1 MSIVQDAPKTQ
12 QVLKTFKLLMT
23 CWKKTDVWLSNI
35 VETTDIHGTTVYRIV
50 SDDMGMKKVS
60 ACWVPRMLMDE
71 HKQNR
76 ADVCTGLLC
85 RLQAQPQFFVDRI
98 VMQCYC
104 RIGRGSITLIRRQN
118 NKVWSGNT
126 PVLPFLRNSR
136 SPYLLGKSMATVF
149 GTLKVW

>member
-1 MSIVQDAPKTQ
+1 
-12 QVLKTFKLLMT
+12 
-23 CWKKTDVWLSNI
+23 
-35 VETTDIHGTTVYRIV
+35 
-50 SDDMGMKKVS
+50 MKKIS
-60 ACWVPRMLMDE
+60 ARWVPRMLMDE

-76 ADVCTGLLC
+76 ADVCTDLLC

-104 RIGRGSITLIRRQN
+104 RMRRGSITLIRRQN

-136 SPYLLGKSMATVF
+136 SSYLLGKSIATVF
-149 GTLKVW
+149 WENKGVIMTDYLSKGSTVTGAYYANELRKLHEALKSKCRG